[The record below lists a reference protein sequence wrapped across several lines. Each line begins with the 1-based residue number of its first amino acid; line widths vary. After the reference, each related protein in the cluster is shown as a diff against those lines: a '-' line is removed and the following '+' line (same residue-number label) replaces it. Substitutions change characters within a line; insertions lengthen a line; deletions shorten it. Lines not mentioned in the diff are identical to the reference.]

1 MNTQLCRLLAVGVA
15 ASIASACSSL
25 PETVPELTSARMKVN
40 ELNTEPLA
48 LQVAGDDLDEARTQ
62 LGIAEEVYEDDGDI
76 EILEH
81 HAYMAATHAE
91 IGLQR
96 IAEETAREEL
106 RSSEAVRSRILLEAR
121 TREAEAAERRA
132 DEAVEAAQRL
142 AEELQARETARGI
155 VLTLGD
161 VLFDTDS
168 ASLKPGAQPVLDRL
182 AEFMHANDGYRLL
195 IEGHTDSR
203 GSEDYNIAL
212 SDERADAVRAALRA
226 RSVPARRLETEGL
239 GEAYPVATNQSAAG
253 RQENRRV
260 EIIVSDASGDFP
272 ANARRVASTS

>member
-1 MNTQLCRLLAVGVA
+1 M
-15 ASIASACSSL
+15 
-25 PETVPELTSARMKVN
+25 
-40 ELNTEPLA
+40 
-48 LQVAGDDLDEARTQ
+48 
-62 LGIAEEVYEDDGDI
+62 
-76 EILEH
+76 
-81 HAYMAATHAE
+81 
-91 IGLQR
+91 
-96 IAEETAREEL
+96 
-106 RSSEAVRSRILLEAR
+106 
-121 TREAEAAERRA
+121 
-132 DEAVEAAQRL
+132 
-142 AEELQARETARGI
+142 
-155 VLTLGD
+155 
-161 VLFDTDS
+161 LFDTDS